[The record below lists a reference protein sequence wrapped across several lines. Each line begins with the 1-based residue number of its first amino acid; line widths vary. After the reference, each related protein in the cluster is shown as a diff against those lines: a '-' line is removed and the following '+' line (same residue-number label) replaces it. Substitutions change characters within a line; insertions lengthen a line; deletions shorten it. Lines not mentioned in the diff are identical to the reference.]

1 MRISYEGRQVS
12 VGLFDTLTDAKVA
25 LTLAKADAVKGMFI
39 PPAEKRRAAREKAAA
54 EAARTLTLE
63 QWAHEWLA
71 TFASLVEIG
80 QRSKAT
86 YREYESVL
94 SLYVLPAWAK
104 TPLSHITPADVEKL
118 LASILAR
125 KGTKTRNKVLRTI
138 RPLFN
143 AAVEQGA
150 GGLDKSP
157 VKSKPLKA
165 VVDER
170 TTATPEQV
178 KALADAMPSR
188 LALSVYLA
196 AWCALRQGEALG
208 LQRCDFI
215 GLDTPQPMLRVER
228 QWNQKTNPPGYTITK
243 GKDARTIS
251 IPTSLAPLILT
262 HLDRY
267 VGEDLD
273 APVFESSIYPGRPT
287 SQTAHNKAWKNAR
300 ETTGLTTLHFHDL
313 RHTGLTLYAQQG
325 ATVKEIMERG
335 GHKDIEVALRY
346 QHAASERARALA
358 DALPVQV

>member
-1 MRISYEGRQVS
+1 MPKKSSLPPGISQRPNGKYWVRISYEGRQVS
-12 VGLFDTLTDAKVA
+12 VGLFDTLSDAKVA

-94 SLYVLPAWAK
+94 SLYVLPSWAK

-138 RPLFN
+138 RTLFN

-170 TTATPEQV
+170 VTATPEQV
-178 KALADAMPSR
+178 KALADAMPER

-208 LQRCDFI
+208 LQRRDFI

-262 HLDRY
+262 TSTNTSERPLTPPSLNPRFIRA
-267 VGEDLD
+267 
-273 APVFESSIYPGRPT
+273 APPRK
-287 SQTAHNKAWKNAR
+287 Q
-300 ETTGLTTLHFHDL
+300 LTTKPGKLHAKQRAL
-313 RHTGLTLYAQQG
+313 PRSTSTTC
-325 ATVKEIMERG
+325 ATP
-335 GHKDIEVALRY
+335 ALPFMR
-346 QHAASERARALA
+346 SRAR
-358 DALPVQV
+358 P